1 LELEITEGVLMS
13 DFERAINTLRRLK
26 SIGVSIAMDDF
37 GTGYSSLRY
46 LQAFPFDK
54 IKVDKSFI
62 DQLDENLQSQA
73 IIRAVVGLAHGLSLP
88 VLAEGVETSGQLE
101 FLKREGCDEVQGYL
115 IGRPL
120 PIENYAEIVGIPSAP
135 RAEMAG

>member
-1 LELEITEGVLMS
+1 
-13 DFERAINTLRRLK
+13 
-26 SIGVSIAMDDF
+26 MDDF

-101 FLKREGCDEVQGYL
+101 FQARGLRRSSGLSDRAAAADRELRRHRRDS
-115 IGRPL
+115 IGATAARRNGGL
-120 PIENYAEIVGIPSAP
+120 NFGSS
-135 RAEMAG
+135 